1 VLPVLF
7 GFPCATAAALSNCTV
22 LSITNPGSWGT
33 TARDVFIAP
42 EEFSTLPI
50 GEPVSLVRWFG
61 GLMNCAITNT
71 TPQYGVGMAAVPG
84 ATNVPGQPGMFTT
97 PQLQARGLGY
107 RVGWYAYTDQSTI
120 PESITTPYRELTTVT
135 QTTAPI
141 HWLTPSQA
149 VRNVGR
155 VNARA
160 DASIQF
166 FKIGNIQDTG
176 GVRISAN
183 ISTELIRFYLA
194 DSATPNTTTWNV
206 PFVWTS
212 STFVTK
218 VRACT
223 PALLG
228 PNPNFVNLGT
238 VAPVGTPAPG
248 TVLVEQP
255 FTLTFNC
262 PHLAF
267 ERIGFRFDPTH
278 GTESATIM
286 KLKPGDGMAKGAGIR
301 LQMDLSGTDTWSVI
315 NYGQNYTISD
325 FNVPGWWEWTPSDDA
340 LSATKSR
347 IIQFKAELVR
357 VTGEFAPGKVES
369 SLVIVMRY
377 K

>member
-1 VLPVLF
+1 MFV
-7 GFPCATAAALSNCTV
+7 N
-22 LSITNPGSWGT
+22 NPGSFGT
-33 TARDVFIAP
+33 TAQDVFIAP
-42 EEFSTLPI
+42 EDFNTLPI
-50 GEPVSLVRWFG
+50 GEPVSLGRSLG
-61 GLMNCAITNT
+61 AYMECTITNT

-97 PQLQARGLGY
+97 PQLQQRGLGY
-107 RVGWYAYTDQSTI
+107 RVEWYAYTDQSTTPN
-120 PESITTPYRELTTVT
+120 PEITPYRTLTTVT
-135 QTTAPI
+135 QTTQPI
-141 HWLTPSQA
+141 HWLTPNQT
-149 VRNVGR
+149 VRNTQKLV
-155 VNARA
+155 ARA
-160 DASIQF
+160 DAVIRF

-194 DSATPNTTTWNV
+194 DSAAPATTTRNV

-223 PALLG
+223 PVLLG
-228 PNPNFVNLGT
+228 PNPNYVNLGT
-238 VAPVGTPAPG
+238 VAPVGTPVPG

-262 PHLAF
+262 PYLAF

-278 GTESATIM
+278 GLESATIM
-286 KLKPGDGMAKGAGIR
+286 KLKPGAGMATGAGIR

-315 NYGQNYTISD
+315 NYGENYTISD
-325 FNVPGWWEWTPSDDA
+325 FNVPGWWEWTANDDA
-340 LSATKSR
+340 LTAAKSR
-347 IIQFKAELVR
+347 TIQFKAELVR
-357 VTGEFAPGKVES
+357 VNTPFSPGKVES